1 MFRNHLPPQKDE
13 TYKNIEQ
20 VFGLAN
26 FERFY
31 DRVEPQWRD
40 ALIDSYAYEANERI
54 KDPIHGITKDITL
67 LQQRLANTKRLGTA
81 NVLVSGLAA
90 CTVKCTA
97 SRTAATYPYCRRITV
112 TVNTCAK
119 FCKHIVVAGVK
130 SLTLNDDRMITQD
143 LLYGNSLIKPNE
155 EFHRDKTIAQ
165 VCSESLSKFN
175 SKASIHVLQ
184 GDILN
189 FSAADFE
196 KFDTVIISCC
206 SEIKRREVNSR
217 CRQLT
222 DPIAFYSVQCRGS
235 LAEIFVDLK
244 SHTRLFGQDLK
255 SIMEFCSFEEAIAV
269 PWKILPKGLS
279 EIFLAMRVAENF
291 EATHRTNVGKLSA
304 TDFQNLKTFKD
315 VLCDKQQFNHNHI
328 SSATLEKLIGITA
341 CNIHSIVGAIL
352 AQRFLYLIYI
362 PFNCRDDVVV
372 AVAETP
378 APALEE
384 PMDIM
389 TALQLVLRK
398 SRPNGGLNE
407 GAKVIENHAAQLCVL
422 SKGLGPARLCQIGQ
436 STLC

>member
-1 MFRNHLPPQKDE
+1 MTRTRKSCPVYHSQKKKCGTKCKFRNHLPPQKDE

-81 NVLVSGLAA
+81 NVLVSGLAG
-90 CTVKCTA
+90 CTVE
-97 SRTAATYPYCRRITV
+97 
-112 TVNTCAK
+112 

-165 VCSESLSKFN
+165 
-175 SKASIHVLQ
+175 
-184 GDILN
+184 
-189 FSAADFE
+189 
-196 KFDTVIISCC
+196 
-206 SEIKRREVNSR
+206 
-217 CRQLT
+217 
-222 DPIAFYSVQCRGS
+222 
-235 LAEIFVDLK
+235 
-244 SHTRLFGQDLK
+244 RLFGQDLK

-269 PWKILPKGLS
+269 PWKTLPKGVS

-291 EATHRTNVGKLSA
+291 EATHRRNVGKLSA

-315 VLCDKQQFNHNHI
+315 VLCDK
-328 SSATLEKLIGITA
+328 
-341 CNIHSIVGAIL
+341 
-352 AQRFLYLIYI
+352 QRFLYLIYI

-389 TALQLVLRK
+389 TALQLMLRK
-398 SRPNGGLNE
+398 SRANGGLFRELNE

-422 SKGLGPARLCQIGQ
+422 SKGL
-436 STLC
+436 

>member
-1 MFRNHLPPQKDE
+1 MTRTCKSCPVCHSQKKKCGTKCKFRNHLPPQKDE

-81 NVLVSGLAA
+81 NVLVNGLAG
-90 CTVKCTA
+90 CTVE
-97 SRTAATYPYCRRITV
+97 
-112 TVNTCAK
+112 

-165 VCSESLSKFN
+165 VCSKSLSKFN

-189 FSAADFE
+189 LSAADFE

-206 SEIKRREVNSR
+206 SKIKRREVNSR

-244 SHTRLFGQDLK
+244 SHTVCERLFGQDLK

-269 PWKILPKGLS
+269 PWKTLPKGVS
-279 EIFLAMRVAENF
+279 EIFLAMSVAENF
-291 EATHRTNVGKLSA
+291 EATHRRNVGKLSA

-328 SSATLEKLIGITA
+328 SSATLEKLTGITA

-352 AQRFLYLIYI
+352 AQDILKVKFGEQKPIHNFYH
-362 PFNCRDDVVV
+362 FDGE
-372 AVAETP
+372 AAEGT
-378 APALEE
+378 L
-384 PMDIM
+384 
-389 TALQLVLRK
+389 L
-398 SRPNGGLNE
+398 
-407 GAKVIENHAAQLCVL
+407 
-422 SKGLGPARLCQIGQ
+422 QIG
-436 STLC
+436 C